1 MNTFDKV
8 LNAGLF
14 IAAIAGT
21 ILVVG
26 IVDAQ
31 RIVSKGSALMLDL
44 TILSRGW
51 RPKFQPKARRSRRL
65 HAMNER
71 GLGF

>member
-1 MNTFDKV
+1 VSNETPLKYV
-8 LNAGLF
+8 
-14 IAAIAGT
+14 T
-21 ILVVG
+21 VYYHVELVVG